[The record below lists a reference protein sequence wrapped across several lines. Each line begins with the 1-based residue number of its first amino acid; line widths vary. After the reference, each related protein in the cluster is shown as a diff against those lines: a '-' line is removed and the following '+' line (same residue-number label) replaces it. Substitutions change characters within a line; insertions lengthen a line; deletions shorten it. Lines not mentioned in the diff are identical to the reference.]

1 MEYIAYFVIKLM
13 NMKNLILVVFG
24 LVLLSNLVSC
34 SGKEP
39 EKVKVDVAEKTPEYK
54 AYDLVQNL
62 QLVKD
67 YKAYVESK
75 NQSISLKLSKERLNG
90 KNGFYWFQV
99 IQHVGGANIMK
110 MNIKVREDSFKVSIM
125 DEDTGFDL
133 TEEEYRKKYPF
144 K

>member
-1 MEYIAYFVIKLM
+1 MIA
-13 NMKNLILVVFG
+13 
-24 LVLLSNLVSC
+24 LLLASSVVSC
-34 SGKEP
+34 GEKE
-39 EKVKVDVAEKTPEYK
+39 EKAKVDVEEKTPEYK

-62 QLVKD
+62 QIVKD
-67 YKAYVESK
+67 FKANAEAK

-99 IQHVGGANIMK
+99 ILHVGNSSIVK
-110 MNIKVREDSFKVSIM
+110 MNIKVREDSFKVAMM

-133 TEEEYRKKYPF
+133 TPEEYQKKFPL

>member
-1 MEYIAYFVIKLM
+1 
-13 NMKNLILVVFG
+13 MKSLIGIVVG
-24 LVLLSNLVSC
+24 LLFAGSVVSC
-34 SGKEP
+34 GGKE
-39 EKVKVDVAEKTPEYK
+39 EKAKVDVAEKTPEYK

-62 QLVKD
+62 QIVKD
-67 YKAYVESK
+67 FKANAEAK

-99 IQHVGGANIMK
+99 ILHVGNSSIVK
-110 MNIKVREDSFKVSIM
+110 MNIKVREDSFKVAVM

-133 TEEEYRKKYPF
+133 TPEEYQKKFPL

>member
-1 MEYIAYFVIKLM
+1 
-13 NMKNLILVVFG
+13 MKSLIGMMIG
-24 LVLLSNLVSC
+24 LFLLSSLVSC
-34 SGKEP
+34 GAKE
-39 EKVKVDVAEKTPEYK
+39 EKVKVEVDQKTPEYK

-62 QLVKD
+62 EIVKD
-67 YKAYVESK
+67 FKASAEAK

-99 IQHVGGANIMK
+99 ILHVGNSSIVK
-110 MNIKVREDSFKVSIM
+110 MNIKVREDSFKVAFM

-133 TEEEYRKKYPF
+133 SPEEYQKKYLT

>member
-1 MEYIAYFVIKLM
+1 
-13 NMKNLILVVFG
+13 MKNLSGLIVG
-24 LVLLSNLVSC
+24 LVLAGSLVSC
-34 SGKEP
+34 GDKEP

-62 QLVKD
+62 ELVKD
-67 YKAYVESK
+67 YKEYVESK

-99 IQHVGGANIMK
+99 VQHVGGSNIVK
-110 MNIKVREDSFKVSIM
+110 MNIKVREDSFKVAIM
-125 DEDTGFDL
+125 DENTGFDL
-133 TEEEYRKKYPF
+133 TEEEYRKKFPF

>member
-1 MEYIAYFVIKLM
+1 MKSLFGIVIA
-13 NMKNLILVVFG
+13 
-24 LVLLSNLVSC
+24 LLLASSVVSC
-34 SGKEP
+34 GEKE
-39 EKVKVDVAEKTPEYK
+39 EKAKVDVEEKTPEYK

-62 QLVKD
+62 QIVKD
-67 YKAYVESK
+67 FKANAEAK

-99 IQHVGGANIMK
+99 ILHVGNSSIVK
-110 MNIKVREDSFKVSIM
+110 MNIKVREDSFKVAMM

-133 TEEEYRKKYPF
+133 TPEEYQKKYPL

>member
-1 MEYIAYFVIKLM
+1 MKSLIGIAVGL
-13 NMKNLILVVFG
+13 LLVGSV
-24 LVLLSNLVSC
+24 VSC
-34 SGKEP
+34 GTKE
-39 EKVKVDVAEKTPEYK
+39 EKAKVDVEEKTPEYK

-62 QLVKD
+62 QIVKD
-67 YKAYVESK
+67 FKANAEAK

-99 IQHVGGANIMK
+99 ILHVGNSNIVK
-110 MNIKVREDSFKVSIM
+110 MNIKVREDSFKVAIM

-133 TEEEYRKKYPF
+133 SPEEYQKKFPM